1 MQICTT
7 VPLHFPKERR
17 RGLIKEDLMRE
28 MVTFTGKEIILYCY
42 NMLLLDLMIPNGQ
55 SIIHCINTTK
65 PYWVMHWILIYPN
78 LNLISYKYYW
88 MCMHDLKLVGF
99 HVPVQKS
106 VCFCKLFCYIAFFL
120 TWLHKHNAQSDFF
133 KELSAFLLL
142 WARTFTFISRTA
154 AVVNTFIWR
163 IKKSERRFDC
173 STATFLSPV
182 FIGKCFT

>member
-28 MVTFTGKEIILYCY
+28 MATFTGKEIIFYCY
-42 NMLLLDLMIPNGQ
+42 NMLLLDLMLPNGQ
-55 SIIHCINTTK
+55 STIHCINTTK

-106 VCFCKLFCYIAFFL
+106 VCFCKLFFYIAFFHDCTSIMHNQIFL
-120 TWLHKHNAQSDFF
+120 KSFLHSFSYGQGHSPSFHAQ
-133 KELSAFLLL
+133 LL
-142 WARTFTFISRTA
+142 WCTHS
-154 AVVNTFIWR
+154 
-163 IKKSERRFDC
+163 SEELRNKNNI
-173 STATFLSPV
+173 STAPWLFSCRQFL
-182 FIGKCFT
+182 